1 MRKRLKSALNYA
13 AVIAAIMI
21 SIFVVKNIP
30 IESILKGKEEPV
42 TLAMTENGLL
52 EDYIGRP
59 AGDDIPRIEDVQT
72 WEDTWQTSCVTIE
85 PIGIISTGIGVRHP
99 WVSAYTNTRRRG
111 RRGGPRRRAD
121 VMNAALDVLDEYGE
135 YYLLRLPDESYILA
149 QMSVDDARKIKAGKS
164 ITLPVGRKAPVNS
177 QVLANIK
184 ALCREYDVNTKGV
197 FYCVDDKW
205 NEEHSTMI
213 LFIRIGM
220 TAVMTIVVAV
230 VLIMVID
237 EFMKKKEPDTIHGQV

>member
-1 MRKRLKSALNYA
+1 MKKKLKNALNYM

-21 SIFVVKNIP
+21 GIFVVKNVP
-30 IESILKGKEEPV
+30 VESILKGKEESV

-121 VMNAALDVLDEYGE
+121 VTNTALDVLDEYGE
-135 YYLLRLPDESYILA
+135 YYLLQLPDGSYILA
-149 QMSVDDARKIKAGKS
+149 QMSLDDARRIKAGKEV
-164 ITLPVGRKAPVNS
+164 TLPVGRKAPANS
-177 QVLANIK
+177 QALANIK
-184 ALCREYDVNTKGV
+184 ALCREYDVNTKGGV
-197 FYCVDDKW
+197 FYCVNDKW
-205 NEEHSTMI
+205 NEEHSMM
-213 LFIRIGM
+213 LVLVRIGM
-220 TAVMTIVVAV
+220 TAVITIVVAV
-230 VLIMVID
+230 ILIMIID
-237 EFMKKKEPDTIHGQV
+237 EFMKKKEPDTIYG